1 VAARFACDP
10 KIFAR
15 RAPLAAMRSDTM
27 APGAELREQMRQL
40 VAQGSIDLS
49 FAELMQPRI

>member
-10 KIFAR
+10 KVFAR
-15 RAPLAAMRSDTM
+15 RAPLAPMRSDTT

-40 VAQGSIDLS
+40 VAKGSIDLS